1 MSGPGRDHG
10 ASSPTALNRA
20 QYSSSSSTVRVV
32 WTAMVASPHFMG
44 SPRPAG
50 PPAPRRPAA
59 RLSSSRSPRPAGPQ
73 PRDGLRLAQRI
84 LAEHAA
90 LLAVEQ
96 RRVDWEPNAEP
107 EPDQGD
113 SDDDPRQPQRDQRG
127 VVEELPAPERGLEID
142 PADEAPE
149 QDGERGGR
157 AREDQ
162 AIPDGATR
170 NVVFEKDEVVVPEAP
185 RICADSSDGRRRWR
199 YPIPGTP
206 AAARPSTARARTEPA
221 MTTCSARRSRGAA
234 GTGSSGVAMVF
245 VTGSASNAPGACPG
259 SWRRFYRT
267 GRADGNP
274 MPAVRE

>member
-10 ASSPTALNRA
+10 ASSPAALNRA

-44 SPRPAG
+44 T
-50 PPAPRRPAA
+50 
-59 RLSSSRSPRPAGPQ
+59 PRPAGPQ

-107 EPDQGD
+107 ELDQGD

-127 VVEELPAPERGLEID
+127 VVEELPAPERGPEID

-185 RICADSSDGRRRWR
+185 RICADSSMDASTDSSALAASR
-199 YPIPGTP
+199 YT
-206 AAARPSTARARTEPA
+206 
-221 MTTCSARRSRGAA
+221 
-234 GTGSSGVAMVF
+234 
-245 VTGSASNAPGACPG
+245 N
-259 SWRRFYRT
+259 
-267 GRADGNP
+267 GN
-274 MPAVRE
+274 V